1 MFIAP
6 LQLILYPSILCYCNF
21 LVQLL
26 PLFSSSVSANLY
38 FLTFFKCRA
47 LVAVEMKVRFLSSLT
62 PNFLLLIYLS
72 ILLLSSN
79 QNRHA
84 DGFFSLET

>member
-62 PNFLLLIYLS
+62 PNLLLIYLS
-72 ILLLSSN
+72 ILLLSFN

-84 DGFFSLET
+84 DGFFSSLET